1 MSQALSHLDLVI
13 AYIAILVMAA
23 SIVST
28 LTQLAIAILNKRQDI
43 LITHLA
49 KLFEGIGLTPAEAQT
64 LADDIV
70 KHPKVQ
76 GGSVVQ
82 RERLVEILLEKAA
95 GTDAVS
101 SALKAKLGVT
111 DPEATLQALRERV
124 LKLEADCPALA
135 DHVRRTRAIVENAL
149 DQSGKAVMG
158 GIVKIMSRFDQ
169 VCDQMTHA
177 MKSHARGWTIGIS
190 AVVAVVLPF
199 DSISVVTQLAKDP
212 TAVQQLVA
220 TAKTL
225 QDAGAPTNQV
235 SDDLVKLQAQLT
247 AQTQQLTNTAL
258 GFQPGAVFT
267 AGYWRPEGA
276 DQTPA
281 CQVLLRLAGILISF
295 ALMSLGA
302 PFWFDMLKNLLGLR
316 PALASQETGER
327 AERATTTST

>member
-1 MSQALSHLDLVI
+1 MSQALSYLDVVI
-13 AYIAILVMAA
+13 AYIAVLVMAT

-49 KLFEGIGLTPAEAQT
+49 KLFEGIDLTPAEART

-82 RERLVEILLEKAA
+82 RGRLVEILLEKAA

-101 SALKAKLGVT
+101 SALKTKLGVT
-111 DPEATLQALRERV
+111 DPEATLKAVRERV
-124 LKLEADCPALA
+124 LQLEADCPALA

-149 DQSGKAVMG
+149 DQSGKAVME

-199 DSISVVTQLAKDP
+199 DSISVVKQLAKDP
-212 TAVQQLVA
+212 TAVQQLVS

-225 QDAGAPTNQV
+225 KDAGGAANQEDLAKLETQLQVQTKQITNP
-235 SDDLVKLQAQLT
+235 
-247 AQTQQLTNTAL
+247 AL
-258 GFQPGAVFT
+258 GIQPGAVFT
-267 AGYWRPEGA
+267 CAYWDQKTAGEVA
-276 DQTPA
+276 
-281 CQVLLRLAGILISF
+281 LRIFGILTSF
-295 ALMSLGA
+295 ALMTLGA
-302 PFWFDMLKNLLGLR
+302 PFWFDALKNLLGLR

-327 AERATTTST
+327 TARATTQPT